1 MFDDGIP
8 YASATQ
14 GINSWHCCLD
24 LETGGVWD
32 GVAGNK
38 KKDPTWEMVSL
49 MLTIPLKMDLQVV
62 F

>member
-1 MFDDGIP
+1 MFGR
-8 YASATQ
+8 
-14 GINSWHCCLD
+14 
-24 LETGGVWD
+24 D